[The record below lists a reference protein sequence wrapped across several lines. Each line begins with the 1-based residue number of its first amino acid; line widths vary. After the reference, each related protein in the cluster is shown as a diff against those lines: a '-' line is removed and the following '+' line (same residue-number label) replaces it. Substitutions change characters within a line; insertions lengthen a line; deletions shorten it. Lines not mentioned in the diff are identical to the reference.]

1 MDSFVFVMDV
11 VGTVAFAISGA
22 MVAIRK
28 KMDIFGVC
36 ILALK

>member
-28 KMDIFGVC
+28 KMDILGYVSW
-36 ILALK
+36 L